1 LPLFFMVLFSPLTL
15 ISGWMQIFQSSVW
28 TLTYREFKA
37 LGANLPE
44 EIPAAAS
51 Q

>member
-1 LPLFFMVLFSPLTL
+1 VLGSPLLL
-15 ISGWMQIFQSSVW
+15 IGGWMHIFQSSVW